1 MLPPLCAPQSALW
14 PVKCTGIVLTS
25 VRTLAVSMLSE
36 RTLSQER
43 WPFTTRTRLSL
54 CLRLFRVTAR
64 LSASLP
70 FPSICSSVVFFFLS
84 ICCWLY
90 LSSRFRLHLLV
101 YLTVTPLFPSVYRRE
116 LILSLLTFVP
126 TISIIHVFICLL
138 LWVWFVDFFSVLFL
152 TMPGHLNCMF
162 VCLFILLQ
170 HALYTDQP
178 QH

>member
-70 FPSICSSVVFFFLS
+70 FPSICSSVVFFFSFHLLLALLVLS
-84 ICCWLY
+84 LSLAFIPDSHATVSLCLPSGTDFESVNLCSYYQYHPCLY
-90 LSSRFRLHLLV
+90 LFVALG
-101 YLTVTPLFPSVYRRE
+101 
-116 LILSLLTFVP
+116 LI
-126 TISIIHVFICLL
+126 C
-138 LWVWFVDFFSVLFL
+138 WFFSQYCFSQCQV
-152 TMPGHLNCMF
+152 
-162 VCLFILLQ
+162 I
-170 HALYTDQP
+170 
-178 QH
+178 